1 MQEVAP
7 QLGAVGRLAHQVQL
21 VLQVLGELRHHLA
34 RLQAAAVRPQHL
46 DQAGGGI
53 EQGDVVGDDAAD
65 ARPQDLHCHLA
76 PVGQGG
82 EVHLR
87 HRGARHRIGRECGEH
102 FRHRLAE
109 GALQLGRRQRRGK
122 GRHLVLQF
130 RQLVGE
136 VHRQQVAPRRQHL
149 AELDEDRPQ
158 RLQRQAQP
166 HRARHRQIAPEKDA
180 GEQPRQALGARLVE
194 DQLVEAEADADAD
207 DFQEAEQ
214 AQDRAVIGKALIL
227 AAFDAATDG
236 RPGAGGYN
244 PPFPGH

>member
-1 MQEVAP
+1 MSEAGLRVLVVDDEPAIRRYLRTA
-7 QLGAVGRLAHQVQL
+7 LGAHHYQVFEATTGQEALAGTALH
-21 VLQVLGELRHHLA
+21 
-34 RLQAAAVRPQHL
+34 RP
-46 DQAGGGI
+46 
-53 EQGDVVGDDAAD
+53 DVVILDLGLPDLDGVEVTRQLREWTQVPIIILSVRGEEADKIAALDVGADDY
-65 ARPQDLHCHLA
+65 LT
-76 PVGQGG
+76 
-82 EVHLR
+82 
-87 HRGARHRIGRECGEH
+87 
-102 FRHRLAE
+102 
-109 GALQLGRRQRRGK
+109 
-122 GRHLVLQF
+122 LVLQF

-136 VHRQQVAPRRQHL
+136 VHREQVAPRRQHL
-149 AELDEDRPQ
+149 AELDEYRPQ

-166 HRARHRQIAPEKDA
+166 HRARHRQVAPEKDA